1 MQIGGI
7 AITEDLITPALVAL
21 ALVAFYWLRRAYRAY
36 RGRLRYTKQE
46 QEAIREKARRS
57 L

>member
-1 MQIGGI
+1 MQIYN
-7 AITEDLITPALVAL
+7 ITIEPWLTGSALMAAVL
-21 ALVAFYWLRRAYRAY
+21 MSFYWLRRAIQRY
-36 RGRLRYTKQE
+36 RGRLRYTKAQ